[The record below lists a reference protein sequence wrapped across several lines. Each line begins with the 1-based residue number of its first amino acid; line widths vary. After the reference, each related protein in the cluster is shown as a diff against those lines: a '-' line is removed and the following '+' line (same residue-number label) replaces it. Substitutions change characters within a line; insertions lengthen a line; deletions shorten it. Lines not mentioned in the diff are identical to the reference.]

1 MITIDRSNKDYK
13 PDGYALMFHPDLLL
27 GTPLNQNI
35 KNFNFFSYEVREALH
50 VSEREKKIVVDSFAR
65 IQEELKHGIDKY
77 SKPLIVSSI
86 DLFLNYCLR
95 FYDRQ
100 FITRDDA
107 NRGMLQ
113 QLAVLLDDYF
123 SSGKSEK
130 LGLPSVSYFA
140 NQLHLSANYFG
151 DLIKK
156 ETGKSAQEYI
166 QIKLLE
172 VAKER
177 MFDPTKTVSEI
188 AYELGFKYP
197 QHFSRFFKQRVGY
210 SPNEFR
216 T

>member
-1 MITIDRSNKDYK
+1 
-13 PDGYALMFHPDLLL
+13 MFHPDLLL

-35 KNFNFFSYEVREALH
+35 KNYNFFSYEVREALH

-140 NQLHLSANYFG
+140 EQLHLSANYFG

-216 T
+216 TLN